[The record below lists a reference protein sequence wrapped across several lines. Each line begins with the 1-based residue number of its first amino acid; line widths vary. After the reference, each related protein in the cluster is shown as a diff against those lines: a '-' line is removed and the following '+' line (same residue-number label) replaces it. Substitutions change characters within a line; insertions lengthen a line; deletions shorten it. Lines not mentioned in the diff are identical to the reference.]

1 MTRRSVQGPFWILVL
16 ALAVA
21 GCAPTPGVS
30 GAPGSAAY
38 VQHLAAD
45 QVDTWRGVHYDG
57 LVLDVRSTGEWEDD
71 LKHLDNA
78 VQVPI
83 ETLES
88 RLPEFDRYRTGTVL
102 VYDRTGANS
111 TRAAQILVTHEFRDV
126 SVIDGGLKAYR
137 DWQKAPHP

>member
-1 MTRRSVQGPFWILVL
+1 MTRRSVQGLFSFLVL
-16 ALAVA
+16 VAAVA
-21 GCAPTPGVS
+21 GCAPAPGVS
-30 GAPGSAAY
+30 GAPGSTAY

-57 LVLDVRSTGEWEDD
+57 LILDVRSTAEWEDD
-71 LKHLDNA
+71 LNHLDNA
-78 VQVPI
+78 VQAPV

-88 RLPEFDRYRTGTVL
+88 RLQEFDRYRNGTVL

-137 DWQKAPHP
+137 DWQKAAHP